1 MHPTKRSPL
10 LAPLSPWQTLNRC
23 RNPENFHT
31 RGVVPHAP
39 NESPFSKRPPK
50 KRALAR
56 HESLIRL
63 FELPRG
69 ILGRFLSSF
78 WGEIAR
84 ARRFLPQSRKNDGNN
99 VKDNGEDGLIFL
111 PSDFDLADFI
121 LLFGM
126 QSGTRKE
133 RSEVTWF
140 GL

>member
-1 MHPTKRSPL
+1 M
-10 LAPLSPWQTLNRC
+10 NRC

-39 NESPFSKRPPK
+39 NESPLSKGPPE

-56 HESLIRL
+56 QESLIRL

-84 ARRFLPQSRKNDGNN
+84 ALRFLPQSRKNDGNN

-111 PSDFDLADFI
+111 LLSVFDLADFF
-121 LLFGM
+121 LLYGM

>member
-1 MHPTKRSPL
+1 MSPL
-10 LAPLSPWQTLNRC
+10 LSQ
-23 RNPENFHT
+23 
-31 RGVVPHAP
+31 RG
-39 NESPFSKRPPK
+39 RQRR

-56 HESLIRL
+56 QESLIRL

-84 ARRFLPQSRKNDGNN
+84 ALRFLPQSRKNDGNN
-99 VKDNGEDGLIFL
+99 VKDNGEDGLIF
-111 PSDFDLADFI
+111 PSSVFDLADFI

-126 QSGTRKE
+126 QSGTREE

>member
-1 MHPTKRSPL
+1 MSPL
-10 LAPLSPWQTLNRC
+10 FSQ
-23 RNPENFHT
+23 
-31 RGVVPHAP
+31 RG
-39 NESPFSKRPPK
+39 RQRK

-56 HESLIRL
+56 QESLIRL

-84 ARRFLPQSRKNDGNN
+84 ALRFLPQSRKNDGNN

-111 PSDFDLADFI
+111 LLSVFDLADFF
-121 LLFGM
+121 LLYGM